1 MEILIRNYFDVDMGS
16 LPDKEFYQLYA
27 EALWM
32 EEREINRMAA
42 AIAKA
47 FGAE

>member
-1 MEILIRNYFDVDMGS
+1 MEILINHYFDVD
-16 LPDKEFYQLYA
+16 LDRLTDEDFYQLYA

-32 EEREINRMAA
+32 EEREIDRMVA

-47 FGAE
+47 FGVE

>member
-1 MEILIRNYFDVDMGS
+1 MEVLISHYFDLDLAS
-16 LPDKEFYQLYA
+16 LPDNEFYQCYA

>member
-1 MEILIRNYFDVDMGS
+1 MEILIRHYFDVDLES
-16 LPDKEFYQLYA
+16 LPDDEFYRLYA